1 MINLR
6 TTSTALAAAA
16 MLFAAPAFA
25 AFPNDCS
32 TADTF
37 VAATAC
43 AGVYTSNGGNNNGAG
58 NTAIA
63 DLTAAF
69 GDLGW
74 AVVADELPFVG
85 GGTGTITIDPAV
97 SGPFAIAL
105 KAGSARSGGG
115 YSLYFFDASNLN
127 VASLDF
133 LSTPASK
140 DLSHASLYAG
150 VVPEPETYALMLAGL
165 AGLGFMVRRRRG

>member
-1 MINLR
+1 MFKL
-6 TTSTALAAAA
+6 SSVAVATAFVALS
-16 MLFAAPAFA
+16 APAFA
-25 AFPNDCS
+25 AFPSDCS

-43 AGVYTSNGGNNNGAG
+43 SGVYTSNGGNNLGAG

-74 AVVADELPFVG
+74 SLSVAELSFVG
-85 GGTGTITIDPAV
+85 GSTGTITIDPAV

-105 KAGSARSGGG
+105 KAGSATSGGG
-115 YSLYFFDASNLN
+115 YSLYYYDAAVMN
-127 VASLDF
+127 VGSLEY
-133 LSTPASK
+133 LATPAGK
-140 DLSHASLYAG
+140 GLSHASLYTGTLA
-150 VVPEPETYALMLAGL
+150 VPEPSTYALMLAGL
-165 AGLGFMVRRRRG
+165 AAVGAIARRRRG